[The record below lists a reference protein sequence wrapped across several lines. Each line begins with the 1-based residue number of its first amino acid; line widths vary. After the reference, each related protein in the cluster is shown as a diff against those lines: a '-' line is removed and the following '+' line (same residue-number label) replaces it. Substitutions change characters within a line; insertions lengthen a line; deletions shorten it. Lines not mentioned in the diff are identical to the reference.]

1 MSNTIKTLNP
11 LLITTAAIGLS
22 VAIAPMALAQTSDM
36 DNDYNA
42 MTMSTDMNVESTTDF
57 TPPELIKQ
65 NIGDL
70 ENGETITGAIEKSH
84 TMGDFELALEKT
96 NHDETLATDG
106 PYTVFVPRDSAFW
119 QLEGRQYV
127 EWMNS
132 PEASD
137 LDGIVKTHIVKGEL
151 MASDITAQL
160 NSAENGKVV
169 LTTLNGDELTVM
181 AQDGMIKI
189 KDATGNIAEVTTAD
203 VDQSN
208 GVIHVINT
216 VLEPAS

>member
-1 MSNTIKTLNP
+1 MTNTNKNFKP

-22 VAIAPMALAQTSDM
+22 VAMAPMAFAQTSDM
-36 DNDYNA
+36 DV
-42 MTMSTDMNVESTTDF
+42 STDQMMTTSEAVIEATPSY

-70 ENGETITGAIEKSH
+70 ENGESITGAIEKST

-96 NHDETLATDG
+96 DHDETLATDG

-119 QLEGRQYV
+119 QVEGRQYV
-127 EWMNS
+127 EWMSS

-137 LDGIVKTHIVKGEL
+137 LDGVVKAHIVKGEL
-151 MASDITAQL
+151 KAADITEQL
-160 NSAENGKVV
+160 NSSPDGKLV
-169 LTTLNGDELTVM
+169 LTTLNGDALTVM
-181 AQDGMIKI
+181 TQDGMLTVM
-189 KDATGNIAEVTTAD
+189 DATGNSGQVTTSD